1 VKVWFHSTRFAWFLA
16 VIALLSLTS
25 HQVHAFLGR
34 MDFTSDGDFSETA
47 ITRGI
52 KATEASCRE
61 INNGLWATTKDHGSE
76 CIRYWMA
83 GLAPTQNERVM
94 VFFHGDI
101 WVGAGKTNPN
111 YLALSQAKLAEQ
123 AAQIHRQLGV
133 PYVFIGRPGTHGSS
147 GDHMQRRRELE
158 SRQINAAL
166 DVLKQQWAIKEFVI
180 AGQSGGGHVTASLL
194 TMRSDIVCAVPTSA
208 PSSPSIRWKL
218 YGRTRDTTGYADSYE
233 PTDKLNKSMM
243 HPDLRVFMVG
253 DPEDA
258 NVLWPSQIVL
268 ADKLAAQAI
277 PIEVIK
283 ASGTGPDRHGLS
295 NSGRKV
301 ASWCLQD
308 IPTEKILQKARG
320 LRG

>member
-1 VKVWFHSTRFAWFLA
+1 
-16 VIALLSLTS
+16 
-25 HQVHAFLGR
+25 
-34 MDFTSDGDFSETA
+34 MDFTAEGDFSETA

-52 KATEASCRE
+52 KANEATCKE
-61 INNGLWATTKDHGSE
+61 INNGLWATSKDHGSE

-83 GLAPTQNERVM
+83 GLDPTRNEKVM

-101 WVGAGKTNPN
+101 WVGAGKTNKN
-111 YLALSQAKLAEQ
+111 YLALSQDKLAEQ

-147 GDHMQRRRELE
+147 GDHMQRRREME

-166 DVLKQQWAIKEFVI
+166 DVLKQLWAIKEFVI

-233 PTDKLNKSMM
+233 PTDKFNKTMM

-277 PIEVIK
+277 PVEVIK

-320 LRG
+320 LKG

>member
-1 VKVWFHSTRFAWFLA
+1 MWFRPASFAWGLA
-16 VIALLSLTS
+16 VIAFLSFATN
-25 HQVHAFLGR
+25 QVHAFFGR
-34 MDFTSDGDFSETA
+34 MDFTVDGDFSETA

-52 KATEASCRE
+52 KATEASCKE

-76 CIRYWMA
+76 CIRYWKA
-83 GLAPTQNERVM
+83 GLAPAQNERVM

-101 WVGAGKTNPN
+101 WVGAGKTNKN
-111 YLALSQAKLAEQ
+111 YLALSQDKLDEQ
-123 AAQIHRQLGV
+123 AAQTHRQLGV

-147 GDHMQRRRELE
+147 GDHMQRRREME

-166 DVLKQQWAIKEFVI
+166 DVLKQQWSIKEFVI

-233 PTDKLNKSMM
+233 PTEKLNKSMM

-268 ADKLAAQAI
+268 AEKLAGLSI
-277 PIEVIK
+277 PVEVIK
-283 ASGTGPDRHGLS
+283 GIGSGPDRHGLS
-295 NSGRKV
+295 NSARKV

-308 IPTEKILQKARG
+308 IPTETILQKASG
-320 LRG
+320 LKG